1 MKKLIALTLCTITA
15 FSITTC
21 GNTST
26 TAHADTDTSSIT
38 SVIND
43 PVNPIDSSE
52 TTADTVTTPSTLSS
66 DSTESTED
74 LVEIPNPFIDCDS
87 LEDAKKIAGFEIRVP
102 DAIDGYSDRFIQAIT
117 TLTPKNS
124 HFPSTIPK

>member
-15 FSITTC
+15 FSI
-21 GNTST
+21 
-26 TAHADTDTSSIT
+26 
-38 SVIND
+38 
-43 PVNPIDSSE
+43 
-52 TTADTVTTPSTLSS
+52 
-66 DSTESTED
+66 ESTED

>member
-15 FSITTC
+15 FSI
-21 GNTST
+21 
-26 TAHADTDTSSIT
+26 
-38 SVIND
+38 
-43 PVNPIDSSE
+43 
-52 TTADTVTTPSTLSS
+52 
-66 DSTESTED
+66 ESTED

-124 HFPSTIPK
+124 HFPSRIPK